1 MVKSS
6 YLKDTQLERLPHFS
20 PATEEAS
27 PPSSLCSEILKVPPH
42 PGALILPSVR
52 ILGGWVPP
60 AIYSKKRQQERVGT
74 KPEGGFSP
82 SQPSQVWFACFLA
95 GGAWRASEENEEGL
109 SGQGSSCP
117 SGLSLNPGNGQLK
130 CFNVIK
136 QSPAQRQQ
144 AADKSED
151 G

>member
-1 MVKSS
+1 M
-6 YLKDTQLERLPHFS
+6 
-20 PATEEAS
+20 
-27 PPSSLCSEILKVPPH
+27 PPPLQPCLRRGISSLLPVFRDTEGTSTPWVIDPSFGEDPWGMGAPCNILQ
-42 PGALILPSVR
+42 
-52 ILGGWVPP
+52 
-60 AIYSKKRQQERVGT
+60 KRQQERVGT

-82 SQPSQVWFACFLA
+82 SQPSQVWFAGFLA

-136 QSPAQRQQ
+136 HSPAQRQQ